1 MGAVLNPVIIEPEDG
16 YYTTSTLVETILQ
29 TEQPVLIQEQN
40 WVIWPKD
47 GYYTAVH
54 LTLYIQGW
62 ELFILTFGLSELY
75 FNLILLDL
83 FFSKI
88 FSILSQLWLIY
99 IGLYPKIIHFFL
111 NIQIDKY
118 KKIGIEFVPV
128 PSSGVRSSRIYRI
141 N

>member
-62 ELFILTFGLSELY
+62 ELFILTFGLSEL
-75 FNLILLDL
+75 FLNFILLDL

-118 KKIGIEFVPV
+118 KKNRDRIC
-128 PSSGVRSSRIYRI
+128 SSSQLRSQK
-141 N
+141 